1 MEGWPGAQGSDFGS
15 DMEPGAGVTG
25 GMSGAFLLRLK
36 NDMVAIGLGV
46 GRYGISE
53 SDLDHGLDGR
63 VDGVLG

>member
-1 MEGWPGAQGSDFGS
+1 M
-15 DMEPGAGVTG
+15 TG
-25 GMSGAFLLRLK
+25 GMRGAFLLRLK